1 MLSPICYDEFYTIQT
16 PIRQEGL
23 PDVVVT
29 ASLLAGALL
38 GALLAA
44 VVMGP
49 RVRLLL
55 DELTVARRERD
66 RLQTELLARR
76 SETSQ
81 ARFEALRAQQELLA
95 LKRRAAAA
103 AAERDEARLAE
114 AEADSAHRQIL
125 AERDRLIGELALLR
139 RRKASS

>member
-1 MLSPICYDEFYTIQT
+1 M
-16 PIRQEGL
+16 EGL
-23 PDVVVT
+23 PDVLVT

-38 GALLAA
+38 GAVLAA

-49 RVRLLL
+49 RARLLL
-55 DELTVARRERD
+55 DELSVARRERD
-66 RLQTELLARR
+66 RLQAELLARR

-103 AAERDEARLAE
+103 AVERDEARLAE
-114 AEADSAHRQIL
+114 AEADTAYRQIL
-125 AERDRLIGELALLR
+125 AERDRLIGELALAR
-139 RRKASS
+139 RRKA